1 VYVNLRKNL
10 FLATKKA
17 TGWRATK
24 AGRST
29 RTSDKPKTSCQRLR
43 EEAGF
48 LRDADKH
55 RLQVPYAQTYPADLT
70 GTSTVSS
77 KPSSSPPRTRPSL

>member
-17 TGWRATK
+17 NGWRATK

-29 RTSDKPKTSCQRLR
+29 RTSDKPKTS
-43 EEAGF
+43 
-48 LRDADKH
+48 
-55 RLQVPYAQTYPADLT
+55 Y
-70 GTSTVSS
+70 
-77 KPSSSPPRTRPSL
+77 